1 MESQRRRRT
10 SLIVAL
16 SVCFAVSWLGTGPL
30 RAHVVDACPF
40 AGVATEPITRGV
52 IVPVFEGSNLR
63 SMELRYG
70 ANNPGTYS
78 ITVEVHLLTFD
89 GPLVAAPQTAWVD
102 LAPYSMYNAVPI
114 TFDFGGAPV
123 PDGDM
128 LAIRQTATGPGQVFF
143 DGGMGATPTDP
154 QPPTLPAE
162 AFETVDTAPPL
173 STYQKARV
181 GLTLIEDDLQVG
193 GCTPSVTALCIDNAP
208 GDRRFE
214 VTMAFNHGLTLTG
227 PAFAVSTASLGVSNG
242 GLFWFF
248 SQRNPEMLVKV
259 LNACSVNNRF
269 WVFFNA
275 GTNVGF
281 TVHVKD
287 TSTGQVKTYSNLDN
301 NTAQPVQDTNAFVCP

>member
-10 SLIVAL
+10 SLFVAL
-16 SVCFAVSWLGTGPL
+16 SVCFGVSWLSAGPL
-30 RAHVVDACPF
+30 RASVVDACPF

-52 IVPVFEGSNLR
+52 IVPVFEGTNLR

-78 ITVEVHLLTFD
+78 ITVEVHHLTFD
-89 GPLVAAPQTAWVD
+89 GPLVAAPQTAYVT
-102 LAPYSMYNAVPI
+102 LAPYSMYNVVPI

-123 PDGDM
+123 PDGEM
-128 LAIRQTATGPGQVFF
+128 LAIRQTATGPGQVYF
-143 DGGMGATPTDP
+143 DGGMGASPTDP
-154 QPPTLPAE
+154 QPPTPPAE
-162 AFETVDTAPPL
+162 AYETVDTTPPL
-173 STYQKARV
+173 SAYQKARV
-181 GLTLIEDDLQVG
+181 GLTLVQDDLTGG
-193 GCTPSVTALCIDNAP
+193 GCIPSVNTLCIDNVP

-214 VTMAFNHGLTLTG
+214 VTMDFSHGPSLKG

-259 LNACSVNNRF
+259 LNASSLNNRF

-281 TVHVKD
+281 TVRVKD
-287 TSTGQVKTYSNLDN
+287 TSTGQVKTYLNPDN
-301 NTAQPVQDTNAFVCP
+301 NTAQPIQDTSAFICP